1 MLKTPKPQPQMGG
14 VLTNNPIIIMT
25 HYMYLVTKI
34 ENGKETNNRVVLSN
48 ESKVK
53 EFIGK
58 QAMINVKITPI
69 LVDNLDNM

>member
-1 MLKTPKPQPQMGG
+1 M
-14 VLTNNPIIIMT
+14 N

-34 ENGKETNNRVVLSN
+34 ENGKETNNKVVLSN

-69 LVDNLDNM
+69 LVDNMDNM

>member
-1 MLKTPKPQPQMGG
+1 MDETLATALTGG
-14 VLTNNPIIIMT
+14 VLTNNPIIIMIK
-25 HYMYLVTKI
+25 YMYLVTKI

-53 EFIGK
+53 EFIAN

-69 LVDNLDNM
+69 LIDNVDNM

>member
-1 MLKTPKPQPQMGG
+1 
-14 VLTNNPIIIMT
+14 MT
-25 HYMYLVTKI
+25 KYIYLVTKI

-53 EFIGK
+53 EFIAN

-69 LVDNLDNM
+69 LIDNVDNM

>member
-1 MLKTPKPQPQMGG
+1 M
-14 VLTNNPIIIMT
+14 N

-34 ENGKETNNRVVLSN
+34 ENGKETNDRVVLGS

-53 EFIGK
+53 EFIGN

-69 LVDNLDNM
+69 LVDQVDNM

>member
-1 MLKTPKPQPQMGG
+1 MGG
-14 VLTNNPIIIMT
+14 VLTNNPIIIMN